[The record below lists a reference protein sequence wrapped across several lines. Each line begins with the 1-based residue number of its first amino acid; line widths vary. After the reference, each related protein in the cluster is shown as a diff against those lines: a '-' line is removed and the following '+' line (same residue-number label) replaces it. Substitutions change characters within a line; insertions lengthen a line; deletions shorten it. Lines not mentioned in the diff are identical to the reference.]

1 MRKEVFNMITDKD
14 KKICD
19 IILDDELSYDEVLK
33 TKEDLMDG
41 LIVLYIDDYEDYDI
55 LEYLFNVKLD
65 REEENFFEAL
75 ADKPDYV
82 NPPLDED
89 DIVYT
94 DSTDLL
100 KDLGINKNTIWG
112 TESDDF
118 VFRVEY
124 YI

>member
-1 MRKEVFNMITDKD
+1 MITDKD

-75 ADKPDYV
+75 IDKPDYV

-89 DIVYT
+89 DIVYI
-94 DSTDLL
+94 DSTELL

-118 VFRVEY
+118 VFKIEY